1 MIVTYSKR
9 CVDCNKPFLTDND
22 SVNCCNKCFYGIGAI
37 DNRADSLPGNPKD
50 VVGAKKVSMSVV
62 PASVLMEL
70 SLAMR
75 EGALKYGA
83 FNWRAKPIKAME
95 YYNALWRH
103 MAAWAEGED
112 VDEESGLPHIVKAL
126 ATLVVLRDAQ
136 RCGKVIDDRPPA
148 SPPFMAEMN
157 EHAAR
162 LAGSLGSAAAVP
174 CQTSPA

>member
-1 MIVTYSKR
+1 MSVKYSKL
-9 CVDCNKPFLTDND
+9 CVDCNTPFLTDND
-22 SVNCCNKCFYGIGAI
+22 STNCCNKCFYGFGAI
-37 DNRADSLPGNPKD
+37 DRADPLPGNPKD
-50 VVGAKKVSMSVV
+50 AVGSKKVSMSVV

-75 EGALKYGA
+75 EGAQKYGA
-83 FNWRAKPIKAME
+83 FNWRTKPIKVME

-112 VDEESGLPHIVKAL
+112 IDADSGLPHIVKAL

-136 RCGKVIDDRPPA
+136 RCGKVLDDRPLA

-157 EHAAR
+157 AHAAR
-162 LAGSLGSAAAVP
+162 LSQGPS
-174 CQTSPA
+174 T